1 MSTLVLSLK
10 ALLSHYWRYPWQ
22 ALFLLVGLCAG
33 VGLWSAV
40 QVINSHARA
49 SYDNA
54 NQVLGA
60 QAHFWIRPQD
70 GSGVKTEDYAHLRRL
85 GFREVYPVVQGIVT
99 TNNNQRIPIIATDPI
114 VLPVEAI
121 ETNTSAVEFNG
132 LAFMQAPYQAWFPPD
147 LAQELNLVANQQ
159 LPLKNRQVLPPAIL
173 QTQAQQGRQVLVD
186 IAPALQVL
194 QRTTL
199 SYLAVTQLS
208 TERQAQLQQVLPPYL
223 QLVPNRQSLDL
234 TQLTQSLHTQLTAMS
249 LLSFAVGLFIVFNAV
264 RFSLWYRRPTLRT
277 LRLVGVSVKT
287 LALAIGVET
296 LIWSVVGS
304 GLGLVLGYGL
314 SQVLLPTMSSSLQSL
329 YGANLGSDIIVQP
342 STIFLAWLLTLGGL
356 VLALALPLWQQLRLP
371 VLPSSSLSTHWLT
384 DQRTRKKLLILALVL
399 ALVSVIIY
407 PFINSLVQGFIL
419 LGLVLLAAAWTLPTL
434 LAFSLKLLEKW
445 LPKNSFKSRWLIRDG
460 WAQLPALRTAM
471 MALLLALT
479 ANLGVSGLVDSF
491 RTSLSSW
498 LEQRLSSDLYVQG
511 SSQFDLQKL
520 LADPTSSQW
529 LKATNERTQV
539 TLRLQD
545 RPLILRGIDHTA
557 PDTNDLG
564 ITQSV
569 PEAVSLWRSLDPQ
582 KNWVLAN
589 EQLHFLGNKQVGE
602 VLKLDTPLGKQA
614 FTIAAFVHDYGNPY
628 YQLYIPNAVLKR
640 YWSHPEAWNISLWL
654 KDLKSLPQAEQALLN
669 AGAKAGDW
677 TVQKTIKDASLKIFD
692 RTFAITTAMNSL
704 TLWVAGIALLA
715 ALMAILQ
722 ERLPEFA
729 QWRALGV
736 NKVEQW
742 LIMSTPLFIWAG
754 VTWLVSIPLGALLSW
769 ILIHKLNVMAFG
781 WSMPLL
787 WTMQPAWVLALMT
800 LGVIALTLVLVAWQ
814 LKRQLPQA
822 LARLGGQA

>member
-1 MSTLVLSLK
+1 MSELGLSLK

-49 SYDNA
+49 SYDHA

-60 QAHFWIRPQD
+60 QAHFWIRAQE
-70 GSGVKTEDYAHLRRL
+70 GNGVSTEDYTQLRRL

-99 TNNNQRIPIIATDPI
+99 TANNQRIPLIATDPL
-114 VLPVEAI
+114 VLPVEALA
-121 ETNTSAVEFNG
+121 TNTSAVEFNG
-132 LAFMQAPYQAWFPPD
+132 LAFIQPPYQTWFPPD
-147 LAQELNLVANQQ
+147 LAQELDLSANQQ
-159 LPLKNRQVLPPAIL
+159 LLLKNGQTLPPAVL
-173 QTQAQQGRQVLVD
+173 QTQAQQGRQILLD

-194 QRTTL
+194 QRTNL
-199 SYLAVTQLS
+199 SYLAVTQLN
-208 TERQAQLQQVLPPYL
+208 TERQEQLQQALPNYL

-277 LRLVGVSVKT
+277 LRLIGVSVHT
-287 LALAIGVET
+287 LTLAIGVET
-296 LIWSVVGS
+296 LLWSVIGS
-304 GLGLVLGYGL
+304 VLGLTIGYGL
-314 SQVLLPTMSSSLQSL
+314 SQTLLPTVSSSLQSL
-329 YGANLGSDIIVQP
+329 YGANIGSDIILQP
-342 STIFLAWLLTLGGL
+342 STLVLAWLLTLGGL
-356 VLALALPLWQQLRLP
+356 VLALATPLWQQLRLP
-371 VLPSSSLSTHWLT
+371 VLPSNSLSTHWLT
-384 DQRTRKKLLILALVL
+384 DQRTRQYLLIAAIVLSSVALIL
-399 ALVSVIIY
+399 Y
-407 PFINSLVQGFIL
+407 PFITNLVQGFVL
-419 LGLVLLAAAWTLPTL
+419 LGIVLLAGAWALPTL
-434 LAFSLKLLEKW
+434 LALSLKALETL

-479 ANLGVSGLVDSF
+479 ANLGVEALVGSF
-491 RTSLSSW
+491 RTSLSNW

-511 SSQFDLQKL
+511 SSQFNLPKL
-520 LADPTSSQW
+520 LANPSTAQW
-529 LKATNERTQV
+529 LAATNERTQV
-539 TLRLQD
+539 TLRYQE
-545 RPLILRGIDHTA
+545 RPLIVRGIDHTA

-564 ITQSV
+564 ITQ
-569 PEAVSLWRSLDPQ
+569 AVSNAVALWRSLDTT

-589 EQLHFLGNKQVGE
+589 EQLHFLGGKQLGE
-602 VLKLDTPLGKQA
+602 VVELTTPQGLKS

-628 YQLYIPNAVLKR
+628 YQLYIPNPVLKT
-640 YWSHPEAWNISLWL
+640 YWVNPEPWNISLWL
-654 KDLKSLPQAEQALLN
+654 KSPNDLPKAEQALIE

-677 TVQKTIKDASLKIFD
+677 TVQKTIKDVSMTIFE
-692 RTFAITTAMNSL
+692 RTFAMTAAMNTL

-736 NKVEQW
+736 NTTEQW
-742 LIMSTPLFIWAG
+742 LVMSTPLLIWAA
-754 VTWLVSIPLGALLSW
+754 VTWLVSLPLGALLSW

-787 WTMQPAWVLALMT
+787 WSMQPAWILALMT
-800 LGVIALTLVLVAWQ
+800 VGVIVITLALVAWQ

-822 LARLGGQA
+822 LAQLGGQS